1 MTKVDYYLIIGMVI
15 AAPHFSYG
23 YAVFAST
30 LAFGAAI
37 YYAWK
42 GVKQ

>member
-1 MTKVDYYLIIGMVI
+1 MTKVDFYLVVGMVI
-15 AAPHFSYG
+15 AAPHFSYE

-42 GVKQ
+42 GES